1 MNGTPAPEPSVVE
14 ETDGPIS
21 TTDYPIEHTEEAPV
35 EAPAKDEETPAEE
48 APKDDAETPA
58 EEAPKD
64 DAETHSDEVSELRAQ
79 LAALTEK
86 LEAKEAAERA
96 AAELSEK
103 ESILSKANIPAR
115 FASFLTGDK
124 DSWQEQVDALATL
137 REQADA
143 TPAPSVPRDPAVDAD
158 LETEDDGLSEALGFF
173 GLADQ

>member
-1 MNGTPAPEPSVVE
+1 MSDTPAPEPSVVE

-21 TTDYPIEHTEEAPV
+21 TTDYPIEHPEEASN
-35 EAPAKDEETPAEE
+35 ETPAEDEETPAEE
-48 APKDDAETPA
+48 APKDDE
-58 EEAPKD
+58 
-64 DAETHSDEVSELRAQ
+64 ETHSDEVSELRAQ

-86 LEAKEAAERA
+86 LEAKEVAERA

-143 TPAPSVPRDPAVDAD
+143 APAPSVPRDPAVDAD

>member
-1 MNGTPAPEPSVVE
+1 MSDTPAPEPSVVE

-48 APKDDAETPA
+48 TPKDDE
-58 EEAPKD
+58 
-64 DAETHSDEVSELRAQ
+64 ETHSDEVSELRAQ

-124 DSWQEQVDALATL
+124 GSWQEQVDALATL

-158 LETEDDGLSEALGFF
+158 LEAEDDGLSEALGFF

>member
-1 MNGTPAPEPSVVE
+1 MSDTPASEPSVVE

-21 TTDYPIEHTEEAPV
+21 TTDYSIEHTEEAPV
-35 EAPAKDEETPAEE
+35 ESPEASQETPDEKAEKSPEETAV
-48 APKDDAETPA
+48 
-58 EEAPKD
+58 
-64 DAETHSDEVSELRAQ
+64 DEVSELRAQ

-103 ESILSKANIPAR
+103 EALLSKANIPAR
-115 FASFLTGDK
+115 FTSFLTGDK

-143 TPAPSVPRDPAVDAD
+143 VPAPSVPRDPAVDAD
-158 LETEDDGLSEALGFF
+158 LEVEDDGLSEALGFF

>member
-1 MNGTPAPEPSVVE
+1 MSDTPAPEPSVVE

-21 TTDYPIEHTEEAPV
+21 TTDYPIEPAEEAPV
-35 EAPAKDEETPAEE
+35 ESPEASQETPDEKAEKSPEETA
-48 APKDDAETPA
+48 A
-58 EEAPKD
+58 
-64 DAETHSDEVSELRAQ
+64 DEVSELRAQ

-103 ESILSKANIPAR
+103 EGILSKANIPAR

-143 TPAPSVPRDPAVDAD
+143 TPAPSIPRDPAVDAD

>member
-1 MNGTPAPEPSVVE
+1 MSDTPAPEPSVVE

-35 EAPAKDEETPAEE
+35 EDPKEDEA
-48 APKDDAETPA
+48 TPA

-79 LAALTEK
+79 LAALTKK

-115 FASFLTGDK
+115 FASFITGDK

>member
-1 MNGTPAPEPSVVE
+1 MSDTPAPEPSVVE

-35 EAPAKDEETPAEE
+35 EASAKDE
-48 APKDDAETPA
+48 ETPA

-103 ESILSKANIPAR
+103 ESLLSKANIPAR

>member
-1 MNGTPAPEPSVVE
+1 MSDTPAPEPSVVE

-21 TTDYPIEHTEEAPV
+21 TTDYPIEHTEETPV
-35 EAPAKDEETPAEE
+35 ESPEADEKTPAEE
-48 APKDDAETPA
+48 APKDDAEAPA
-58 EEAPKD
+58 D
-64 DAETHSDEVSELRAQ
+64 VVSELRAQ

-103 ESILSKANIPAR
+103 EGLLSKANIPAR

-143 TPAPSVPRDPAVDAD
+143 APAPSVPRDPAVDAD

>member
-1 MNGTPAPEPSVVE
+1 MSDAPAPEPSVVE

-21 TTDYPIEHTEEAPV
+21 TTDYPIEHPEEAPN
-35 EAPAKDEETPAEE
+35 EAPAKDEETPTEE
-48 APKDDAETPA
+48 APKDDAEAPA
-58 EEAPKD
+58 
-64 DAETHSDEVSELRAQ
+64 DEVSELRAQ

-103 ESILSKANIPAR
+103 ESLLSKANIPAR
-115 FASFLTGDK
+115 FASFLTGEK

-158 LETEDDGLSEALGFF
+158 LEAEDDGLSEALGFF

>member
-1 MNGTPAPEPSVVE
+1 MSDTPAPEPSVVE

-48 APKDDAETPA
+48 APKDDAET
-58 EEAPKD
+58 
-64 DAETHSDEVSELRAQ
+64 TQDEVSELRAQ

>member
-1 MNGTPAPEPSVVE
+1 MSDTPAPEPSVVE

-48 APKDDAETPA
+48 APKDDAET
-58 EEAPKD
+58 
-64 DAETHSDEVSELRAQ
+64 TQDEVSELRAQ

-143 TPAPSVPRDPAVDAD
+143 APAPSVPRDPAVDAD

>member
-1 MNGTPAPEPSVVE
+1 MSDTPAPEPSVVE

-21 TTDYPIEHTEEAPV
+21 TTDYPIEHP
-35 EAPAKDEETPAEE
+35 EETPAEDSKEDGVEE
-48 APKDDAETPA
+48 ATTEEPEVTAET
-58 EEAPKD
+58 
-64 DAETHSDEVSELRAQ
+64 TSVDEVRELRAQ

-103 ESILSKANIPAR
+103 EAILSKANIPAR

-158 LETEDDGLSEALGFF
+158 LETEDDGLNEALGFF
-173 GLADQ
+173 GLTNE

>member
-1 MNGTPAPEPSVVE
+1 MSDTPAPEPSVVE

-21 TTDYPIEHTEEAPV
+21 TTDYPIEPAEEASN
-35 EAPAKDEETPAEE
+35 EAPAKDEEAPAEE
-48 APKDDAETPA
+48 T
-58 EEAPKD
+58 PKD

-143 TPAPSVPRDPAVDAD
+143 MPAPSVPRDPAVDAD
-158 LETEDDGLSEALGFF
+158 LETEDDGLSEALEFF

>member
-1 MNGTPAPEPSVVE
+1 MRGATAPKPSVVE

-21 TTDYPIEHTEEAPV
+21 TTDYPIEHTEEATN
-35 EAPAKDEETPAEE
+35 EASEKDEETPAEG
-48 APKDDAETPA
+48 
-58 EEAPKD
+58 APKD

-103 ESILSKANIPAR
+103 EGLLSKANIPAR

>member
-1 MNGTPAPEPSVVE
+1 MSDTPAPEPSVVE

-21 TTDYPIEHTEEAPV
+21 TTDYPIEHP
-35 EAPAKDEETPAEE
+35 EETPIETPE
-48 APKDDAETPA
+48 KDEETPA

>member
-1 MNGTPAPEPSVVE
+1 MSDTPAPEPSVVE

-21 TTDYPIEHTEEAPV
+21 TTDYPIERPEEASN
-35 EAPAKDEETPAEE
+35 ETPAKDEETPAEE
-48 APKDDAETPA
+48 APKDDE
-58 EEAPKD
+58 
-64 DAETHSDEVSELRAQ
+64 ETHSDEVSELRAQ

-103 ESILSKANIPAR
+103 EGLLSKANIPAR

-143 TPAPSVPRDPAVDAD
+143 APAPSVPRDPAVDAD

>member
-1 MNGTPAPEPSVVE
+1 MSDTPAPEPSVIE

-21 TTDYPIEHTEEAPV
+21 TTDYPIEHTEEAPI
-35 EAPAKDEETPAEE
+35 EAPAKDEETPDE
-48 APKDDAETPA
+48 APEKGTEETN
-58 EEAPKD
+58 
-64 DAETHSDEVSELRAQ
+64 SDEVSELRAQ

-103 ESILSKANIPAR
+103 EGLLSKANIPAR
-115 FASFLTGDK
+115 FTSFLTGDK

-143 TPAPSVPRDPAVDAD
+143 APAPSVPRDPAVDAD

>member
-1 MNGTPAPEPSVVE
+1 MSDTPAPEPSVVD

-21 TTDYPIEHTEEAPV
+21 TTDYPIEPAEEASN
-35 EAPAKDEETPAEE
+35 ETPAKDEETPAEE
-48 APKDDAETPA
+48 APKDDEETR
-58 EEAPKD
+58 
-64 DAETHSDEVSELRAQ
+64 SDEVSELRAQ

-115 FASFLTGDK
+115 FTSFLTGDK
-124 DSWQEQVDALATL
+124 DSWQEQVNALATL

-143 TPAPSVPRDPAVDAD
+143 TPAPSIPRDPAVDAD
-158 LETEDDGLSEALGFF
+158 LETEDDGLSEALEFF

>member
-1 MNGTPAPEPSVVE
+1 MSDTPAPEPSVVE

-35 EAPAKDEETPAEE
+35 EASAKDEETPAEE
-48 APKDDAETPA
+48 APKDDE
-58 EEAPKD
+58 
-64 DAETHSDEVSELRAQ
+64 ETHSDEVSELRAQ

-158 LETEDDGLSEALGFF
+158 LEAEDDGLSEALGFF

>member
-1 MNGTPAPEPSVVE
+1 MSDTPAPEPSVVE

-21 TTDYPIEHTEEAPV
+21 TTDYPIEPAEEAPV
-35 EAPAKDEETPAEE
+35 ETSETDEKVPDEEAEKGSEE
-48 APKDDAETPA
+48 AN
-58 EEAPKD
+58 
-64 DAETHSDEVSELRAQ
+64 SDEVSELRAQ

-103 ESILSKANIPAR
+103 ESLLSGAGIPAR

>member
-1 MNGTPAPEPSVVE
+1 MSDTPAPEPSVVE

-21 TTDYPIEHTEEAPV
+21 TTDYPIEPAEEASN

-48 APKDDAETPA
+48 T
-58 EEAPKD
+58 PKD

>member
-1 MNGTPAPEPSVVE
+1 MSDTPAPEPSVVE

-21 TTDYPIEHTEEAPV
+21 TTDYPIEHPEEASN
-35 EAPAKDEETPAEE
+35 ETPAKDEETPAEE
-48 APKDDAETPA
+48 ASKDDE
-58 EEAPKD
+58 
-64 DAETHSDEVSELRAQ
+64 ETHSDEVSELRAQ

-103 ESILSKANIPAR
+103 EGLLSKASIPAR

-143 TPAPSVPRDPAVDAD
+143 APAPSVPRDPAVDAD

>member
-1 MNGTPAPEPSVVE
+1 MSDTPAPEPSVVE

-21 TTDYPIEHTEEAPV
+21 TTDYPIEPAEEATN
-35 EAPAKDEETPAEE
+35 ETPAKDEEIPAEE
-48 APKDDAETPA
+48 TPKDDE
-58 EEAPKD
+58 
-64 DAETHSDEVSELRAQ
+64 ETHSDEVSELRAQ

>member
-1 MNGTPAPEPSVVE
+1 MSDTPAPEPSVVE

-21 TTDYPIEHTEEAPV
+21 TTDYPIEHPEEAPV
-35 EAPAKDEETPAEE
+35 EDSKEDEATPAEE
-48 APKDDAETPA
+48 APKDNE
-58 EEAPKD
+58 
-64 DAETHSDEVSELRAQ
+64 ETHSDEVSELRAQ

>member
-1 MNGTPAPEPSVVE
+1 MSDTPAPEPSVVE

-21 TTDYPIEHTEEAPV
+21 TTDYPIEPAEEAPV
-35 EAPAKDEETPAEE
+35 ETSEKDETTPDEAPKKGDEETT
-48 APKDDAETPA
+48 ETV
-58 EEAPKD
+58 
-64 DAETHSDEVSELRAQ
+64 VSELRAQ

-103 ESILSKANIPAR
+103 ESLLSGAGIPAR

-158 LETEDDGLSEALGFF
+158 LETDDDGLSEALGFF

>member
-1 MNGTPAPEPSVVE
+1 MSDTPAPEPSVVE

-35 EAPAKDEETPAEE
+35 EDPKEDE
-48 APKDDAETPA
+48 ETPA

-103 ESILSKANIPAR
+103 EALLSKANIPAR

>member
-1 MNGTPAPEPSVVE
+1 MSDTPAPEPSVVE

-21 TTDYPIEHTEEAPV
+21 TTDYPIEHTEEAPAESP
-35 EAPAKDEETPAEE
+35 EASQETPDEKAEKSPEETAV
-48 APKDDAETPA
+48 
-58 EEAPKD
+58 
-64 DAETHSDEVSELRAQ
+64 DEVSELRAQ

-86 LEAKEAAERA
+86 LEAKEAAERV

-103 ESILSKANIPAR
+103 EALLSKANIPAR
-115 FASFLTGDK
+115 FTSFLTGDK

-143 TPAPSVPRDPAVDAD
+143 APAPSVPRDPAVDAD
-158 LETEDDGLSEALGFF
+158 LETEDDGLSEALRFF

>member
-1 MNGTPAPEPSVVE
+1 MSDTPAPEPSVVE

-35 EAPAKDEETPAEE
+35 EDPAKDEETPAEE
-48 APKDDAETPA
+48 APKDDE
-58 EEAPKD
+58 
-64 DAETHSDEVSELRAQ
+64 ETHSDEVSELRAQ

>member
-1 MNGTPAPEPSVVE
+1 MSDTPAPEPSVVE

-35 EAPAKDEETPAEE
+35 ESPETDETTPAEE

-58 EEAPKD
+58 
-64 DAETHSDEVSELRAQ
+64 DEVSELRAQ

-103 ESILSKANIPAR
+103 EGLLSKANIPAR

-124 DSWQEQVDALATL
+124 DSWQEQVAALATL

-143 TPAPSVPRDPAVDAD
+143 APAPSVPRDPAVDAD

-173 GLADQ
+173 GLTND

>member
-1 MNGTPAPEPSVVE
+1 MSDTPAPEPSVVE

-35 EAPAKDEETPAEE
+35 EDPAKDEETPAEE
-48 APKDDAETPA
+48 APKDDE
-58 EEAPKD
+58 
-64 DAETHSDEVSELRAQ
+64 ETHSDEVSELRAQ

-103 ESILSKANIPAR
+103 EALLSKAGIPAR

-124 DSWQEQVDALATL
+124 GSWQEQVDALATL

-143 TPAPSVPRDPAVDAD
+143 APAPSVPRDPAVDAD

>member
-1 MNGTPAPEPSVVE
+1 MSDTPAPEPSVVE

-21 TTDYPIEHTEEAPV
+21 TTDYPIEHP
-35 EAPAKDEETPAEE
+35 EETPAEDSKEDGVEE
-48 APKDDAETPA
+48 ATTEEPEVTAET
-58 EEAPKD
+58 
-64 DAETHSDEVSELRAQ
+64 TSVDEVKELRAQ

-103 ESILSKANIPAR
+103 EGILSKANIPAR

-158 LETEDDGLSEALGFF
+158 LETEDGDLNEALGFF
-173 GLADQ
+173 GLTNE

>member
-1 MNGTPAPEPSVVE
+1 MSDTPAPEPSVVE

-21 TTDYPIEHTEEAPV
+21 TTDYPIEHPEEAPN

-48 APKDDAETPA
+48 APKDDAEAPA
-58 EEAPKD
+58 
-64 DAETHSDEVSELRAQ
+64 DEVSELRAQ

-103 ESILSKANIPAR
+103 ETLLSKANIPAR

>member
-1 MNGTPAPEPSVVE
+1 MSDTPAPEPSVVE

-21 TTDYPIEHTEEAPV
+21 TTDYPIEHPEDASNET
-35 EAPAKDEETPAEE
+35 PAKDEETPAEE
-48 APKDDAETPA
+48 APKDDE
-58 EEAPKD
+58 
-64 DAETHSDEVSELRAQ
+64 ETHSDEVSELRAQ

-143 TPAPSVPRDPAVDAD
+143 APAPSVPRDPAVDAD

>member
-1 MNGTPAPEPSVVE
+1 MSDTPAPEPSVVE

-21 TTDYPIEHTEEAPV
+21 TTDYPIE
-35 EAPAKDEETPAEE
+35 PAEE
-48 APKDDAETPA
+48 ATNETPTKDEKTPTEETPKDDE
-58 EEAPKD
+58 
-64 DAETHSDEVSELRAQ
+64 ETHSDEVSELRAQ

-103 ESILSKANIPAR
+103 EGLLSKANIPAR

>member
-1 MNGTPAPEPSVVE
+1 MSDTPTSEPSVIE

-21 TTDYPIEHTEEAPV
+21 TTDYPIEPAEEV
-35 EAPAKDEETPAEE
+35 TNETPAKDEETPAEE
-48 APKDDAETPA
+48 T
-58 EEAPKD
+58 PKD
-64 DAETHSDEVSELRAQ
+64 DAETHSDEVSDLRAQ

-103 ESILSKANIPAR
+103 EGLLSKANIPAR

>member
-1 MNGTPAPEPSVVE
+1 MSDTPAPEPSVVE

-21 TTDYPIEHTEEAPV
+21 TTDYPIEPVEEAPV
-35 EAPAKDEETPAEE
+35 ESPETDE
-48 APKDDAETPA
+48 ETPA

-103 ESILSKANIPAR
+103 EALLSKANIPAR

-158 LETEDDGLSEALGFF
+158 LETEDDSLSEALGFF

>member
-1 MNGTPAPEPSVVE
+1 MSDTPAPEPSVVE

-21 TTDYPIEHTEEAPV
+21 TTDYPIEHPEEAPL
-35 EAPAKDEETPAEE
+35 EAPAKDEETPTEE
-48 APKDDAETPA
+48 APKDDE
-58 EEAPKD
+58 
-64 DAETHSDEVSELRAQ
+64 ETHSDEVSELRAQ

-103 ESILSKANIPAR
+103 EGLLSKANIPAR
-115 FASFLTGDK
+115 FATFLTGDK

>member
-1 MNGTPAPEPSVVE
+1 MSDTPAPEPYVVE

-21 TTDYPIEHTEEAPV
+21 TTDYPIEHPEEASN
-35 EAPAKDEETPAEE
+35 ETPAEDEETPAEE
-48 APKDDAETPA
+48 APKDDE
-58 EEAPKD
+58 
-64 DAETHSDEVSELRAQ
+64 ETHSDEVSELRAQ

-124 DSWQEQVDALATL
+124 DSWQEQIDALATL

-143 TPAPSVPRDPAVDAD
+143 APAPSVPRDPAVDAD

>member
-1 MNGTPAPEPSVVE
+1 MSDTPAPEPSVAE

-21 TTDYPIEHTEEAPV
+21 TTDYPIEPAEEAPV
-35 EAPAKDEETPAEE
+35 ETPETDEKTPDEAAKKGPEETT
-48 APKDDAETPA
+48 ETV
-58 EEAPKD
+58 
-64 DAETHSDEVSELRAQ
+64 VSELRAQ

-103 ESILSKANIPAR
+103 ESLLSGAGIPAR

>member
-1 MNGTPAPEPSVVE
+1 MSDTPAPEPSVVE

-21 TTDYPIEHTEEAPV
+21 TTDYPIE
-35 EAPAKDEETPAEE
+35 PAEE
-48 APKDDAETPA
+48 ATNEAPETDEEIPA

-103 ESILSKANIPAR
+103 EGLLSKANIPAR
-115 FASFLTGDK
+115 FASFLTGDR

-143 TPAPSVPRDPAVDAD
+143 APAPSVPRDPAVDAD
-158 LETEDDGLSEALGFF
+158 LEVEDDGLSEALGFF

>member
-1 MNGTPAPEPSVVE
+1 MSDTPAPEPSVVE

-35 EAPAKDEETPAEE
+35 EVPAKDEETPAEE
-48 APKDDAETPA
+48 APKDDAEAPA
-58 EEAPKD
+58 
-64 DAETHSDEVSELRAQ
+64 DEVSELRAQ

-103 ESILSKANIPAR
+103 EAILSKANIPAR